1 MMEKLR
7 IPYPVVVEGRY
18 DELRLQTVL
27 DAQIVRTDGFGVFK
41 KREILLLLRRLSE
54 KTPLILLT
62 DSDGAGKLIRSHL
75 SSAIPP
81 ERLIQL
87 YIPRIPGKEK
97 RKARASAEG
106 TLGVEGMESDLLYR
120 LFEPFAGNDPDVR
133 RGEIEKADFYAAG
146 LTGLPDSKAKR
157 DKLAAVL
164 GLPAGLTPNALLRA
178 VQVLCTRAEF
188 EAAAANINE
197 N

>member
-133 RGEIEKADFYAAG
+133 RGKI
-146 LTGLPDSKAKR
+146 
-157 DKLAAVL
+157 
-164 GLPAGLTPNALLRA
+164 
-178 VQVLCTRAEF
+178 
-188 EAAAANINE
+188 
-197 N
+197 